1 MSFIIR
7 GGRNAFRNP
16 IRTVSVVTI
25 LALSMGLALTMLLAR
40 GAVTAKIASVKG
52 SIGNTITV
60 SPAGAQ
66 GFEGSGT
73 LLTSADVNNAKNVT
87 HVVRA
92 TPVLTTRVSNSSSST
107 TSPDGSSTGTTSLES
122 AITRPNDSSRQSGG
136 MVMPA
141 GNFTPP
147 TRITGTTD
155 PTSKQ
160 ILGVNEFALTSG
172 KAFDGSSTS
181 NVALIGKSLAEKNN
195 VKVGSTFTAY
205 DKTIT
210 VVGIYDTGNTFTNAG
225 IIMPLAALQSLSG
238 QNGVNSINVEVNSV
252 DNLNDTVK
260 ALQSTLG
267 SSADVVSQQDRATEA
282 VAPLESIKTIT
293 MYSLLGAVA
302 SGAIIIFLTM
312 LMIVRERRREIG
324 VFKAIGAS
332 TNKIVTQFVSESL
345 VLTTISAIVGTILGI
360 LFSSSV
366 VNLLVTTASSSSS
379 GGAGMGGPG
388 GGFRAAAQ
396 FGRGAL
402 QGIQTNVGW
411 SIILYGL
418 LGAVMIALI
427 GSAIPAYLISKVRPA
442 EVMRSE

>member
-1 MSFIIR
+1 M
-7 GGRNAFRNP
+7 A
-16 IRTVSVVTI
+16 
-25 LALSMGLALTMLLAR
+25 LALTMLLAR
-40 GAVTAKIASVKG
+40 GAVTAKITSVK
-52 SIGNTITV
+52 STIGNTITV

-73 LLTSADVNNAKNVT
+73 LLTDANVTDAKSVT
-87 HVVRA
+87 HVVSA
-92 TPVLTTRVSNSSSST
+92 TPVLTARISNSTST
-107 TSPDGSSTGTTSLES
+107 STSPDGSTTGTTSLES
-122 AITRPNDSSRQSGG
+122 AITRPANDSNRGGQTGG
-136 MVMPA
+136 MAMPA

-155 PTSKQ
+155 PTNKQ
-160 ILGVNEFALTSG
+160 ILSVNEFIITDG
-172 KAFDGSSTS
+172 KAFDGSS
-181 NVALIGKSLAEKNN
+181 NENIALIGKSLAEKNN
-195 VKVGSTFTAY
+195 LKVGSTFTAY

-225 IIMPLAALQSLSG
+225 VVMPLAALQSISG
-238 QNGVNSINVEVNSV
+238 QTGVNSISVQVDSVE
-252 DNLNDTVK
+252 NLTSTTT
-260 ALQSTLG
+260 ALQSKLG
-267 SSADVVSQQDRATEA
+267 SSADVVSQQDRASEA

-293 MYSLLGAVA
+293 MYSLIGAVA

-345 VLTTISAIVGTILGI
+345 VLTGISAIVGTIFGV

-379 GGAGMGGPG
+379 SGGPGMGGPG
-388 GGFRAAAQ
+388 GGFRGAAQ

-402 QGIQTNVGW
+402 QGIQANVGW
-411 SIILYGL
+411 NVLLFGL
-418 LGAVMIALI
+418 LGAVIIALV
-427 GSAIPAYLISKVRPA
+427 GSAIPSYLISKVRPA
-442 EVMRSE
+442 EVMRGE